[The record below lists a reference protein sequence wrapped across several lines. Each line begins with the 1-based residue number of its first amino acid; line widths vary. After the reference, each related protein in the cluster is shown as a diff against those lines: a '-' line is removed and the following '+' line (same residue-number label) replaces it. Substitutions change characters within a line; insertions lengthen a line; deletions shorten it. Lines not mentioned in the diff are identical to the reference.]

1 MDEEDNIWQ
10 IFWRDLPLLRRD
22 ASSRLNVAANQNVMG
37 GVNDTAFVW
46 LAPHY
51 AVAGVRLS
59 RTARAIITRVDVE
72 IL

>member
-1 MDEEDNIWQ
+1 MD
-10 IFWRDLPLLRRD
+10 
-22 ASSRLNVAANQNVMG
+22 
-37 GVNDTAFVW
+37 GVNATALVW

-51 AVAGVRLS
+51 AVVGVKLS

>member
-1 MDEEDNIWQ
+1 M
-10 IFWRDLPLLRRD
+10 
-22 ASSRLNVAANQNVMG
+22 AANQNVMD
-37 GVNDTAFVW
+37 GVNDTALDWIV
-46 LAPHY
+46 PHY

>member
-1 MDEEDNIWQ
+1 M
-10 IFWRDLPLLRRD
+10 
-22 ASSRLNVAANQNVMG
+22 ASNQNVMG
-37 GVNDTAFVW
+37 GVNDTALIW

-51 AVAGVRLS
+51 AGVRLS

>member
-1 MDEEDNIWQ
+1 M
-10 IFWRDLPLLRRD
+10 
-22 ASSRLNVAANQNVMG
+22 AGNQSDMG
-37 GVNDTAFVW
+37 GVNDPVLVW
-46 LAPHY
+46 LAPHH

>member
-1 MDEEDNIWQ
+1 M
-10 IFWRDLPLLRRD
+10 
-22 ASSRLNVAANQNVMG
+22 S
-37 GVNDTAFVW
+37 GVNDPALVW

-59 RTARAIITRVDVE
+59 RTARAIVTMVDVE